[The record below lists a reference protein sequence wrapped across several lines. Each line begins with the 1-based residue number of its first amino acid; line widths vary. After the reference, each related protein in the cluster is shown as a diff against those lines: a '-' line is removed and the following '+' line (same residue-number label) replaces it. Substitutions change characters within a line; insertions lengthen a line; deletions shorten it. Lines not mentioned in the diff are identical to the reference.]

1 MKKAKI
7 LIVDDEA
14 GIRDSL
20 NENLMDEGY
29 DIYLAKDAVEAREIQ
44 KKENLDI
51 ILLDIWMPDCDGIS
65 LLKEWKKNNNVKCPV
80 IMMSG
85 HGTIDTA
92 IEATKI
98 GAFDFLEKP
107 ISLQKLLKT
116 VSNCLKAT
124 INISKL
130 NRSFIDS
137 NEQNFIK
144 EYRNR
149 LSEVKNEQVICI
161 DGPEGNF
168 LNIIIDYLV
177 ENDFYKLQNESVLD
191 NSLIHKIQAKGKNNL
206 LVSHYKKLSNF
217 NKKELKE
224 LLDVYKKN
232 NIRIVFADVRINIFN
247 SLFDEDVKLKKYYI
261 SLPIGRDPDMIPE
274 YAKSILDFYLTENL
288 NLGYKS
294 FDTSALNTLRL
305 NSNFLN
311 IDTLDNCISMLVQ
324 QVSGELILAED
335 VNSHINKLRA
345 TEKKA
350 IENNNVELDTEFYSK
365 NLKEAREDFEKK
377 YFNYHIGQGKSVSD
391 LAKVSGIERTHLYRK
406 LKQLGLKNK

>member
-137 NEQNFIK
+137 NEQSFIK

-168 LNIIIDYLV
+168 LNIII
-177 ENDFYKLQNESVLD
+177 QNL
-191 NSLIHKIQAKGKNNL
+191 
-206 LVSHYKKLSNF
+206 
-217 NKKELKE
+217 
-224 LLDVYKKN
+224 
-232 NIRIVFADVRINIFN
+232 
-247 SLFDEDVKLKKYYI
+247 SLFVHGYI
-261 SLPIGRDPDMIPE
+261 FACR
-274 YAKSILDFYLTENL
+274 
-288 NLGYKS
+288 
-294 FDTSALNTLRL
+294 
-305 NSNFLN
+305 
-311 IDTLDNCISMLVQ
+311 
-324 QVSGELILAED
+324 
-335 VNSHINKLRA
+335 
-345 TEKKA
+345 
-350 IENNNVELDTEFYSK
+350 
-365 NLKEAREDFEKK
+365 
-377 YFNYHIGQGKSVSD
+377 
-391 LAKVSGIERTHLYRK
+391 
-406 LKQLGLKNK
+406 